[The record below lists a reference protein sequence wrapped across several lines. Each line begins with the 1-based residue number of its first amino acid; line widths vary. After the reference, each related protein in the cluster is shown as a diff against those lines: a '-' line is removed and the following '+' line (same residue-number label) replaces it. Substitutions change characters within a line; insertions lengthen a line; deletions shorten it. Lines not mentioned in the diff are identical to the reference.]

1 MKTLRLSLVASALA
15 ISLGLS
21 GQALANTTTSA
32 ISGQITGPQDNP
44 AVGTVVTITHLPSG
58 TSKRAVVNASGLFSA
73 QGLRVGGPY
82 RISVD
87 SDAFADKT
95 VNDVYLTLGETY
107 QLDVALTAE
116 QVERI
121 AVTGEI
127 VASNY
132 GSDSPS
138 TTFNLE
144 DIQTAPSVN
153 RDIKDLVRVDPRVYV
168 SEAGGADSIQ
178 CAGGSPRFN
187 SLTVDGVRM
196 NDNFGLNSNGYPT
209 ERVPFSFDSIDQ
221 VAVEL
226 APFDVQYGG
235 FTACNINA
243 VTKSGSNEISGGIF
257 YDYTSDSFKGD
268 SIEGNKIDLG
278 SFSEKRY
285 GFDVG
290 LPIINDSLFFYAAYE
305 KLEGAQ
311 IFQYDAFTRTDGISQ
326 ASLDEIIQIT
336 QDIYGYDPGSMIPSM
351 PVEDEKLLMKLDW
364 NINESHRA
372 NLVYNYN
379 DGFSLA
385 QSDAGSTRLSLSNHF
400 YERGAELKSL
410 VGSLF
415 SDWTDNFSTEV
426 RIGKSELDNRQISL
440 DGASGFG
447 EFQIR
452 ADGVTVYIGPDDSRQ
467 ANKLNYENISMKF
480 AGTYY
485 LDEHKIQFGYERE
498 ELDVFNMFVQHN
510 EGEHRF
516 SSIEDYR
523 NGIAR
528 VYYGN
533 ASSHNPAD
541 AAGEFS
547 YAINTAYIQDEY
559 FFLENDLTVTYG
571 LRYDWYTSDD
581 LPTHNQ
587 NFEDRYGFSNA
598 QNMDGIDLIQ
608 PRFGF
613 NWAMTDDIE
622 IRGGFGLY
630 SGGNPNV
637 WISNSYSNDGI
648 RNIQENTR
656 NMVLLGPD
664 AVDFVGGGTPGYAI
678 PQPLYD
684 EVGSGTADSDTNVMD
699 PDFEVPSEWKYAL
712 GMTYTTADDYVF
724 MADILLSRK
733 RDSAIIKNLA
743 FEVVDTAPDGRPV
756 YDSVNHPFSN
766 DFMLTNSDANG
777 KSDVLSLSVAKSF
790 DSGFSFSAS
799 YAYTK
804 ATDVHPMTS
813 SVAFSNYHNIAVT
826 DSENLTVATSNYQ
839 IPHRF
844 TLNLRYTHQFF
855 DGYDTKFSLFG
866 QANEGQPYGYNF
878 DRGSSGFGYNDAN
891 RQLFYVPLADDPIV
905 TYAEG
910 VKAELD
916 AFIAKEGL
924 EGYRGSIM
932 PRNALDSDW
941 WVKFDFRVEQEIM
954 GFTEGHK
961 ASAFLVVENI
971 GNLLNDDWGVLKQ
984 GSSLSS
990 IVETSITDDGKYL
1003 YEDFTGSEQ
1012 STVNRASLWE
1022 IRLGVKYKF

>member
-15 ISLGLS
+15 LSIGLS
-21 GQALANTTTSA
+21 GQAVANTTSSA
-32 ISGQITGPQDNP
+32 ISGQIVGPQQNP
-44 AVGTVVTITHLPSG
+44 AAGSVVTITHLPSG
-58 TSKRAVVNASGLFSA
+58 TSKRAVVNESGIFSA

-87 SDAFADKT
+87 SDSFADKT

-107 QLDVALTAE
+107 QLDVSLSSD

-121 AVTGEI
+121 AVTGQAV
-127 VASNY
+127 VANY

-138 TTFNLE
+138 TSFNLE
-144 DIQTAPSVN
+144 DIQTAPTVN

-243 VTKSGSNEISGGIF
+243 VTKSGGNEISGGIF
-257 YDYTSDSFKGD
+257 YDYTSDSFKGGSVED
-268 SIEGNKIDLG
+268 TYVDLG
-278 SFSEKRY
+278 SYSEKRY

-290 LPIINDSLFFYAAYE
+290 MPIIEDSLFFYVAYE
-305 KLEGAQ
+305 ELEGAQ
-311 IFQYDAFTRTDGISQ
+311 IFQYDAFTNGNVSQ
-326 ASLDEIIQIT
+326 ADLDEIIQISR
-336 QDIYGYDPGSMIPSM
+336 DVYNYEPGSLIPSM
-351 PVEDEKLLMKLDW
+351 PVSDEKLLMKLDW
-364 NINESHRA
+364 NISDSHRA
-372 NLVYNYN
+372 SLVYNYN
-379 DGFSLA
+379 DGFSMA

-400 YERGAELKSL
+400 YERGAELKSI
-410 VGSLF
+410 VGSVY
-415 SDWTDNFSTEV
+415 SDWTDNFSTEI
-426 RIGKSELDNRQISL
+426 RLGKSELDNRQISV
-440 DGASGFG
+440 DGDSGFG

-452 ADGVTVYIGPDDSRQ
+452 AGNATVYIGPDDSRQ
-467 ANKLNYENISMKF
+467 ANKLSYENISMKF

-485 LDEHKIQFGYERE
+485 MDEHKIQFGYERE
-498 ELDVFNMFVQHN
+498 TLDVFNMFVQHN

-516 SSIEDYR
+516 SSIEDFR

-533 ASSHNPAD
+533 ASSHNPID
-541 AAGEFS
+541 AAGEFE

-559 FFLENDLTVTYG
+559 FFLDHDLTITYG

-581 LPTHNQ
+581 VPTHNQ
-587 NFEDRYGFSNA
+587 NFEDRYGFSNS
-598 QNMDGIDLIQ
+598 QNMDGVDLLQ

-613 NWAMTDDIE
+613 NWAMSDSIE
-622 IRGGFGLY
+622 VRGGFGLY

-637 WISNSYSNDGI
+637 WISNSYSNDGV

-656 NMVLLGPD
+656 DMILLGPD
-664 AVDFVGGGTPGYAI
+664 AVDFVGGGRPGYDI

-684 EVGSGTADSDTNVMD
+684 EVGSGSADSSTNVMD
-699 PDFEVPSEWKYAL
+699 PDFEIPSEWKYAL
-712 GMTYTTADDYVF
+712 GMTYTSDDDYVF

-733 RDSAIIKNLA
+733 QDSAIIKNLA
-743 FEVVDTAPDGRPV
+743 DDVVGTAPDGRPI
-756 YDSVNHPFSN
+756 YDSVNHSRAS
-766 DFMLTNSDANG
+766 DLMLTNASADG

-813 SVAFSNYHNIAVT
+813 SVAFSNYHNIAT
-826 DSENLTVATSNYQ
+826 SDPENLTLATSNYQ

-844 TLNLRYTHQFF
+844 TLNLRYTTEFF
-855 DGYDTKFSLFG
+855 EGYATKFSLFG

-878 DRGSSGFGYNDAN
+878 DRGTSGLGFNDAN
-891 RQLFYVPLADDPIV
+891 RQLFYVPLEDDPIV
-905 TYAEG
+905 TYASED
-910 VKAELD
+910 VKRDLD
-916 AFIAKEGL
+916 AFITKEGL

-941 WVKFDFRVEQEIM
+941 WIKFDLRVEQEIM
-954 GFTEGHK
+954 GFAEGHK
-961 ASAFLVVENI
+961 ASAFFVIENV
-971 GNLLNDDWGVLKQ
+971 GNMLKDDWGVLKQ

-990 IVETSITDDGKYL
+990 IVDASITDDNKYL
-1003 YEDFTGSEQ
+1003 YESFTGNGQ
-1012 STVNRASLWE
+1012 SAVNRASLWE
-1022 IRLGVKYKF
+1022 VRLGVKYKF